1 MKGRINQIKNP
12 EVAIDGREVGLRH
25 PAFIVAELSGNH
37 LGSYKTAVKLIKATA
52 KAGADAVKLQTYTP
66 DTMTLDS
73 KKPWFIVGGKDNP
86 GEWKGKTL
94 YELYKNA
101 HTPWEWQP
109 KLKKIAEGLGL
120 ILFST
125 PFDETA
131 VDFLEKMNV
140 PCYKISS
147 YEVTDIPLLE
157 RVARTRKPVIL
168 SVGFANLSEIKQ
180 AVETLR
186 KNGCSQIALL
196 HCATAY
202 SDTPDLGKMN
212 LQTIKRLR
220 TRFGVV
226 SGFSDN
232 NAGIEIPLYSVA
244 MGASIVEKHFIL
256 DRDKGGPDAQF
267 SIEPAELAQLVKTIR
282 NFEKT
287 KGKVHYGPADSKE
300 RYNKRFRRSI
310 FVVTDIKKG
319 DVFTTDNIRVIRPA
333 LGLSPSL
340 LGEVIGKRATQDIKK
355 GTPLNSKM
363 VSK

>member
-1 MKGRINQIKNP
+1 MQNIKIKKRIIG
-12 EVAIDGREVGLRH
+12 EGYSC
-25 PAFIVAELSGNH
+25 FIVAELSGNH
-37 LGSYKTAVKLIKATA
+37 HQKFGEAVASIKAAA

-86 GEWKGKTL
+86 SEWKGKTL
-94 YELYKNA
+94 YDLYKKA
-101 HTPWEWQP
+101 YTPWEWQP

-125 PFDETA
+125 PFDKTA

-147 YEVTDIPLLE
+147 YEVTDIPLLKS
-157 RVARTRKPVIL
+157 VARTRKPVIL
-168 SVGFANLSEIKQ
+168 SVGFANLSEIKR

-186 KNGCSQIALL
+186 ENGCSQIALL
-196 HCATAY
+196 HCVTAY
-202 SDTPDLGKMN
+202 SGTLDLERMD
-212 LQTIKRLR
+212 LQTINDLR

-232 NAGIEIPLYSVA
+232 NAGIEVPLYSVA

-267 SIEPAELAQLVKTIR
+267 SIEPVEFTQLVKTIR
-282 NFEKT
+282 NFEKA
-287 KGKVHYGPADSKE
+287 KGKIRYGPADSKE

-310 FVVTDIKKG
+310 FVVADIRKG
-319 DVFTTDNIRVIRPA
+319 DAFTANNVRVIRPEF
-333 LGLSPSL
+333 GLSPSL
-340 LGEVIGKRATQDIKK
+340 LEDVVGKRATQDIKR
-355 GTPLNSKM
+355 GVPLNSKM